1 MDVNLDIVYT
11 EVEPLFRDSFGGKV
25 LNADLKG
32 AGQTV
37 SGSLKSKTSN
47 SAETP
52 FKAPDG
58 TGTP

>member
-11 EVEPLFRDSFGGKV
+11 EVEPLFRDSFGGGV

-37 SGSLKSKTSN
+37 GGSNRGLAGNTGS
-47 SAETP
+47 TP
-52 FKAPDG
+52 FRAPDG